1 MSERQG
7 QIRNYI
13 AGLRWAGLREDLYN
27 VAVKCRLEL
36 EVTDYTH
43 GWLRETI
50 FFTVRGSESN
60 LRSFLAI
67 FKQWALETAE

>member
-7 QIRNYI
+7 QIRSYI
-13 AGLRWAGLREDLYN
+13 EGPRWAGLREALYDT
-27 VAVKCRLEL
+27 AVKCRLEF

-50 FFTVRGSESN
+50 FFTVRGHESN

-67 FKQWALETAE
+67 FNQWELGGAQ